1 MSNHN
6 FFKILR
12 TKLEQKPKSDFDKRF
27 WKRFDEEFG
36 EKKSLIQLVLT
47 PVPVAAT
54 ILIIGFSAIW
64 VTRDYRGSEDVELA
78 SALMNKEEF
87 LDNLEMLRTLD
98 EVAVLATDEDWQ
110 LILDEGESPREDQEQ
125 S

>member
-54 ILIIGFSAIW
+54 ILIIGLSALW
-64 VTRDYRGSEDVELA
+64 VTRDYRGSEDVEVA
-78 SALMNKEEF
+78 SALMSKEEF

-98 EVAVLATDEDWQ
+98 EVAVLASDEDWQ

>member
-54 ILIIGFSAIW
+54 ILIIGLSALW
-64 VTRDYRGSEDVELA
+64 VTRDYRGSEDVEVA
-78 SALMNKEEF
+78 SALMSKEEF